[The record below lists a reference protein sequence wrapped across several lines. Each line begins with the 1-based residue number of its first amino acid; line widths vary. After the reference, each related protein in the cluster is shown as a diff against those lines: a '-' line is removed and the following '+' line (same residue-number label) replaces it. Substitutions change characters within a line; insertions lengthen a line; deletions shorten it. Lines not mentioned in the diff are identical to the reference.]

1 MTLDAAATWAHAQ
14 RLREDGRV
22 EAAMDLVAGGWE
34 HAGGDVPQL
43 LATLRFLLECGG
55 HARAWPLARDGLQ
68 HWPRD
73 ARVAALAGEIALA
86 LGHFDDAAS
95 ALRTALDLDPRQGV
109 WLRLA
114 HCRKFTE
121 RDADVRRFELAWANA
136 DLDMSARLAAG
147 FALGKALDDLDEY
160 ARATVVLRD
169 ANAQAARVYPWNRSQ
184 WRGLVDAQLAA
195 PPLPRLPAETG
206 FTPVFVV
213 GLPRTGTTLIAC
225 ALARHADVRDRGELD
240 FVSAFHA
247 LLREQAHLHN
257 PQSLAAVTGMI
268 AAQLRRDDAPA
279 RFYIDKN
286 PLNFRYLDFIAACF
300 PQAKIV
306 HCRRA
311 APAAA
316 LSLWMQH
323 FAHVDLGFAYDFA
336 DIASVQRDCDT
347 LMSHWRERLP
357 LPVHVVDYER
367 FVADPEDAHA
377 QLARFLGLDPT
388 SPPASGT
395 GAVTTASVWQVRQP
409 VYRHAV
415 ERWRHYAP
423 FLPELARFADNSPA

>member
-1 MTLDAAATWAHAQ
+1 
-14 RLREDGRV
+14 
-22 EAAMDLVAGGWE
+22 
-34 HAGGDVPQL
+34 
-43 LATLRFLLECGG
+43 
-55 HARAWPLARDGLQ
+55 
-68 HWPRD
+68 
-73 ARVAALAGEIALA
+73 
-86 LGHFDDAAS
+86 
-95 ALRTALDLDPRQGV
+95 
-109 WLRLA
+109 LA

-121 RDADVRRFELAWANA
+121 RDADVQRFEHAWANA
-136 DLDMSARLAAG
+136 DLDISARLAAG

-160 ARATVVLRD
+160 ALAAAVLRD
-169 ANAQAARVYPWNRSQ
+169 ANAQARRVYAWNRSQ
-184 WRGLVDAQLAA
+184 WRDLVDSQLAA
-195 PPLPRLPAETG
+195 PPLPRLPAEPG

-213 GLPRTGTTLIAC
+213 GLPRTGTTLVTR

-247 LLREQAHLHN
+247 LLREQGHLGN
-257 PQSLAAVTGMI
+257 PQSLAAVAAAMS
-268 AAQLRRDDAPA
+268 AQLRRDDAPA
-279 RFYIDKN
+279 RFYVDKN

-306 HCRRA
+306 HCRRG

-323 FAHVDLGFAYDFA
+323 FAHTDLGFAYDFA

-347 LMSHWRERLP
+347 LMAHWRERLP
-357 LPVHVVDYER
+357 VPVHVVDYAR
-367 FVADPEDAHA
+367 FVADPEDAQA
-377 QLARFLGLDPT
+377 RLARFLGVDST
-388 SPPASGT
+388 SPLASNA